1 MKVTSIMILKLKII
15 NPRIVLALELVLAL
29 ALELAL
35 ALALEHTLSRTY
47 TFE

>member
-15 NPRIVLALELVLAL
+15 NPRIVLALAL

>member
-15 NPRIVLALELVLAL
+15 NPRIVLALALAL